1 MSSKIYTPT
10 KPKLL
15 KSKELYISKYSPKE
29 IYNKYLTVEKIKS
42 HPEVIPA
49 LTGDKKINLTILSKQ
64 TPNIINIKDINNQN
78 QNKIKFA
85 SRLNSFHKI
94 FFNCIKKNKKSRNA
108 VNLIKKENRD
118 FSLEFKNS
126 NKNNNIQNNFNDI
139 KSEYEK
145 RNINISGFEGK
156 KNLFKRN
163 ILLSNKEE
171 LNNHILYDLATSAS
185 NYKSLSFLYKI
196 NRKLGDKTSEKEI
209 KKINLKLD
217 LISPS
222 VDKIKN
228 DKQKEIEKNINDIIN
243 VKKTIDSIDEIK
255 YFFDID
261 NKKYL
266 EFLKNGSRG
275 SSAKV
280 STRVNSAINYF
291 ENVKN
296 QYTNNQLISET
307 NNDQINKNHN
317 YKSLIN
323 NMKKINYIKLQKKGK
338 NKNIDSQDRNIYNTI
353 INHKDSTNSYINT
366 VDNNEMLKSPL
377 ENLYDSISTEENLLN
392 CQQDIQNYLKNRQ
405 SDLSVRIDP
414 TSICNNF
421 ERTRG
426 RICNSEFLMQDM
438 NLRKQING
446 HILLA
451 EQVKNNDIK
460 AKIKINNIE
469 DKIIKI
475 FCNINNPR
483 KKEEE

>member
-1 MSSKIYTPT
+1 MSSNINS
-10 KPKLL
+10 PKKSDLL
-15 KSKELYISKYSPKE
+15 KSKELYIGKYSPKE
-29 IYNKYLTVEKIKS
+29 IYSKYLTVEKIKRN
-42 HPEVIPA
+42 PEVIPA
-49 LTGDKKINLTILSKQ
+49 LRGDKKINLTILSKQ
-64 TPNIINIKDINNQN
+64 KPKFINIKSIQNIN

-94 FFNCIKKNKKSRNA
+94 FFNCNNKNSINEI
-108 VNLIKKENRD
+108 NLIKKENKD
-118 FSLEFKNS
+118 FSIKYKNS
-126 NKNNNIQNNFNDI
+126 NKNNVQDNFSDI
-139 KSEYEK
+139 KLEYEK
-145 RNINISGFEGK
+145 KNINIKGFEGK
-156 KNLFKRN
+156 KNLFN
-163 ILLSNKEE
+163 GHILLSNKEE
-171 LNNHILYDLATSAS
+171 LKNLILYDLGTRES
-185 NYKSLSFLYKI
+185 NYKSLSFLHKI
-196 NRKLGDKTSEKEI
+196 NKKLGDKTSEKEI

-255 YFFDID
+255 YFFDMD

-366 VDNNEMLKSPL
+366 VDNNEMIKSPL

-392 CQQDIQNYLKNRQ
+392 YQTEIKNYLKNRKY
-405 SDLSVRIDP
+405 DLSIKIEP
-414 TSICNNF
+414 SSICNNF
-421 ERTRG
+421 ERARG
-426 RICNSEFLMQDM
+426 KICNSEFLKQDM

-446 HILLA
+446 NILFT
-451 EQVKNNDIK
+451 EKIINNDIK
-460 AKIKINNIE
+460 NKIKINDIE